1 MSYLSF
7 SSSGLLFVVRRKGVS
22 TFSSSISS
30 FIILFMNNQVFWKN
44 KTVEFFDVQHFLP
57 ISLEH
62 LSFLSKI
69 NGIWILQHPLKVYAD
84 LKNVEL

>member
-1 MSYLSF
+1 
-7 SSSGLLFVVRRKGVS
+7 
-22 TFSSSISS
+22 
-30 FIILFMNNQVFWKN
+30 MNNQVFWEN

-69 NGIWILQHPLKVYAD
+69 NGIWILHHPLKACAD